1 MKLLV
6 SFFTFLSLSITAEA
20 QLGLEGFSSGRY
32 EKRSSS
38 TKSRGLASEEV
49 PVVTDSDGVKVRTLK
64 KSELEAE
71 KKAAKDAELAKAKA
85 AEEAR
90 KAEEAKE
97 AEALLP
103 AVATPAPATKP
114 TSDTETEVQEPS
126 IGEQAQSLFANKTE
140 ELHEFYRESIHPD
153 DVRNNRAE
161 IEVMPTMLYNDAKS
175 NYSYRNYQ
183 SFFNALKFR
192 ANAWLTPL
200 IGVSGQML
208 FSFAADVDAVG
219 NSSRVPAKYEMV
231 DLGVNFRKFF
241 GVSRK
246 SNSVEFSILLSDNK
260 MTVPSDNTSRARLKS
275 QGLGVGLKARI
286 PTSASYAWIVGG
298 SFFPRLQHSET
309 ETGIKI
315 HSGSSEESV
324 RLGVD
329 VGGEWKFTRQSQ
341 MIWNLGLSSE
351 KNTFD
356 GAAGLPD
363 PSTGTTPSNVS
374 VTNSLFMFSLGYRWG
389 H

>member
-6 SFFTFLSLSITAEA
+6 SFFIFLSLSLTAKA

-32 EKRSSS
+32 EKRSAPV
-38 TKSRGLASEEV
+38 KSRGLASEEA

-71 KKAAKDAELAKAKA
+71 KAAKEAELAKTA
-85 AEEAR
+85 
-90 KAEEAKE
+90 EAKKPE
-97 AEALLP
+97 AP
-103 AVATPAPATKP
+103 VVATVVPEAVTKPAPE
-114 TSDTETEVQEPS
+114 TETEVQEPS
-126 IGEQAQSLFANKTE
+126 IGDQAQRLFSNKTE

-153 DVRNNRAE
+153 DIRNNRAE
-161 IEVMPTMLYNDAKS
+161 IEVMPAMLYNDAKS

-183 SFFNALKFR
+183 SYFNALKFR
-192 ANAWLTPL
+192 ANVWLTPL

-219 NSSRVPAKYEMV
+219 SSSRVPAKYEMV
-231 DLGVNFRKFF
+231 DLGINFRKFF

-246 SNSVEFSILLSDNK
+246 SNSVEFSVLLSDNK

-298 SFFPRLQHSET
+298 SFFPRLQHSED
-309 ETGIKI
+309 ETGVKV

-329 VGGEWKFTRQSQ
+329 LGGEWKFTRQSQ
-341 MIWNLGLSSE
+341 MIWSVGISSE

-356 GAAGLPD
+356 GVAALPD
-363 PSTGTTPSNVS
+363 PGTGATPSNVS
-374 VTNSLFMFSLGYRWG
+374 VSSSLVMFSLGYRWG